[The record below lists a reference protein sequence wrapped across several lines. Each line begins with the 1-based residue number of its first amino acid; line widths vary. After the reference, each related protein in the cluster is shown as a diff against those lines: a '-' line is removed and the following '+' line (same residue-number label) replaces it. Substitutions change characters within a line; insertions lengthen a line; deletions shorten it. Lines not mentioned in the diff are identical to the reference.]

1 MRIIHAISS
10 ISRVAGGP
18 SYAVVAMARAAAA
31 LGHDVTIHA
40 TDYLSPEGPSASEV
54 AVGPGRVR
62 TVVHK
67 HLALPQLTLQASTG
81 MARALSEEIPKAD
94 VVHLHSMYLFHDY
107 WVRRVCLAAKVPY
120 IFRPHGTLD
129 PFIYNRH
136 RFRKRIVEVLF
147 QDSVTSDATLIHY
160 TSDQEQELAQPYV
173 FGRPGVVVPL
183 GVDLA
188 RFAAM
193 PPKSAFTDR
202 HPETRGRKIVL
213 FLSRVSFKKGLEIL
227 IPAFAAAT
235 TSRDDM
241 HLVIAGPDDGF
252 EAQARSL
259 VQQNGIEARTT
270 FTGHLNAERVL
281 EALGA
286 ADVFALPSH
295 TENFG
300 IAAAE
305 AIAAGVPSILSEH
318 IQIAPPAEADGACLS
333 LPREQEMWTDAML
346 RLLSNTAEASDMSRH
361 ARAHAAATYSWDA
374 IALRLVAM
382 YETAI
387 GKRHTAS

>member
-10 ISRVAGGP
+10 ISRIAGGP

-31 LGHDVTIHA
+31 LGHDVTIHT
-40 TDYLSPEGPSASEV
+40 TDYLSPEGPSDSES
-54 AVGPGRVR
+54 AVGKGRVR
-62 TVVHK
+62 TVVHR
-67 HLALPQLTLQASTG
+67 HLAPPQLTLQASVG
-81 MARALSEEIPKAD
+81 MTRALSAEIPKAD

-107 WVRRVCLAAKVPY
+107 WVRRVCLSAKVPY

-147 QDSVTSDATLIHY
+147 QDSVTRDATLIHY
-160 TSDQEQELAQPYV
+160 TSKQEQELAQPYV
-173 FGRPGVVVPL
+173 FGRPGMVVPL
-183 GVDLA
+183 GVDLT
-188 RFAAM
+188 RFDNM
-193 PPKSAFTDR
+193 PSREAFRAR
-202 HPETRGRKIVL
+202 HPETRGKRIVL
-213 FLSRVSFKKGLEIL
+213 FLSRVSFKKGLELL
-227 IPAFAAAT
+227 IPAFAEAT
-235 TSRDDM
+235 ESRDDM

-252 EAQARSL
+252 EAQARAL
-259 VQQNGIEARTT
+259 VQQNGIEDRTT
-270 FTGHLNAERVL
+270 FTGHLDAERVI
-281 EALGA
+281 EALAA

-305 AIAAGVPSILSEH
+305 AIAAGVPSILSDQ
-318 IQIAPPAEADGACLS
+318 IQIAPPAEADGACISLS
-333 LPREQEMWTDAML
+333 RDQEMWTDEIL
-346 RLLSNTAEASDMSRH
+346 RLLSNTVEASEMSRR
-361 ARAHAAATYSWDA
+361 ARAHAKATYSWDA

-387 GKRHTAS
+387 AKRRAAP